1 MQSEEILE
9 WADEVYFSIWED
21 VDSKSKILK
30 IDNRFL
36 NQDEDLVLKNIK
48 DITDLTLIKFYS
60 CFKWWKMHWVNRD
73 SFNVKVEGTFEFIH
87 IEEVMQDWDDDFGG
101 NSWAPDMKG
110 FRPFDMFYEM
120 EGQVGFFVGRPDKK
134 GLYLSKTDGETQPLH
149 VDFEGYL
156 KLLTLS
162 KGFGW
167 WQNALIEISTGV
179 HQPNTDSFRENMPK
193 IFPEFNWDEF
203 VALYQSVRIDK

>member
-1 MQSEEILE
+1 MRNAIYVRDEEGVLLVYDFSDNNPPTNTPVMDQIEDKCIRTFYKAVDKWSVNWKVVKKKLKFEAEGIFNFLPLE
-9 WADEVYFSIWED
+9 
-21 VDSKSKILK
+21 
-30 IDNRFL
+30 
-36 NQDEDLVLKNIK
+36 Q
-48 DITDLTLIKFYS
+48 
-60 CFKWWKMHWVNRD
+60 
-73 SFNVKVEGTFEFIH
+73 
-87 IEEVMQDWDDDFGG
+87 VMQDWDDDFGG

-167 WQNALIEISTGV
+167 WQNALVQINTGIT
-179 HQPNTDSFRENMPK
+179 QPNVAGFKENMPK